1 MTSLASHM
9 ITTQQLQEFS
19 WLQPWRGAALVSTE
33 YIWAVQQQLG
43 VALLTSASP
52 QLGVALC
59 RSCASPCL
67 LCRSC
72 ASPCRSWSSLVQE
85 EHLEVLA
92 ELLLAKRSAVDAHLT
107 VGAAED

>member
-1 MTSLASHM
+1 M
-9 ITTQQLQEFS
+9 IKTQQLWEFS

-33 YIWAVQQQLG
+33 YILGHVVQQQLG
-43 VALLTSASP
+43 VAMLTSASP

-72 ASPCRSWSSLVQE
+72 ASPCRSWTSLMQE

-92 ELLLAKRSAVDAHLT
+92 ELLLAKRSAAEAHLQ
-107 VGAAED
+107 VRAADA